1 MIRFDLAGGSKLS
14 QWKLR
19 STAAVALSPD
29 RATVAWVDGETEDR
43 TIHVCD
49 AVIGQELH
57 RLKGHKRAVVSVA
70 FSPDGKLLASGSPYE
85 PIQLWSALTW
95 KVVRRLDH
103 HEGGMALKFSP
114 DSKTLACGC
123 MDGSVRVWDV
133 DSGKEQSPLRGY
145 SGWVQALAFSA
156 DGKTLALAGLD
167 AQVIHRWDVA
177 TATALPTGPGHHGQ
191 IYSIAF
197 SPDARLVATAGG
209 DWHDDDRHI
218 YLWNALTGKVVRRLE
233 GHAGKVYCVQLSPDG
248 KTLVSGSEKEDVFRL
263 WDVATGTQ
271 WADFKR
277 KPVNGGVGRALPGD
291 ALVAA
296 ELAPPVWMSP
306 RALPLGDSRVAPTLD
321 SCGAD
326 CSAAACCS
334 PTEDDAGIES
344 TIGALA
350 RSCWISRNCL
360 LRESSP
366 GITISLRPRTFL
378 MYPRFA
384 GSVSAR

>member
-1 MIRFDLAGGSKLS
+1 G
-14 QWKLR
+14 
-19 STAAVALSPD
+19 
-29 RATVAWVDGETEDR
+29 
-43 TIHVCD
+43 
-49 AVIGQELH
+49 
-57 RLKGHKRAVVSVA
+57 
-70 FSPDGKLLASGSPYE
+70 
-85 PIQLWSALTW
+85 
-95 KVVRRLDH
+95 RLDH

-233 GHAGKVYCVQLSPDG
+233 GHAGKVYSVQFSPDG

-263 WDVATGTQ
+263 WDVATGTEQ
-271 WADFKR
+271 VKVRR
-277 KPVNGGVGRALPGD
+277 KCVNGDVGWR
-291 ALVAA
+291 
-296 ELAPPVWMSP
+296 
-306 RALPLGDSRVAPTLD
+306 LD
-321 SCGAD
+321 SD
-326 CSAAACCS
+326 R
-334 PTEDDAGIES
+334 E
-344 TIGALA
+344 A
-350 RSCWISRNCL
+350 R
-360 LRESSP
+360 
-366 GITISLRPRTFL
+366 
-378 MYPRFA
+378 
-384 GSVSAR
+384 VSAVAFSPDGRFVVSAH